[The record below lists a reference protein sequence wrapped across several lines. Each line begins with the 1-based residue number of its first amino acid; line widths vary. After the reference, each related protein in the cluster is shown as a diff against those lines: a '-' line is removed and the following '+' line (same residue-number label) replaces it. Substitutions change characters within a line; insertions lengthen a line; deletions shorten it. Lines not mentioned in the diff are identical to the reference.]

1 LYEVGES
8 MKLNNEFKKYIV
20 DVCNYI
26 DIMFSIVLISVVIKG
41 IFYTFTDNDWLIV
54 GGATAGVLFWP
65 SKIYIAKWLHVD
77 WKND

>member
-1 LYEVGES
+1 
-8 MKLNNEFKKYIV
+8 MKLNNEFKMYIV

-54 GGATAGVLFWP
+54 GGATAGVLFWS

>member
-1 LYEVGES
+1 MYEVGEQ

-54 GGATAGVLFWP
+54 GVATTGVLFWP
-65 SKIYIAKWLHVD
+65 SKIYIAKWLKVD
-77 WKND
+77 WKNE